1 MEGLRDLLSADQK
14 LYPMKFLRNIWLAP
28 SFNLICAVSDI
39 YKYKFTN
46 ERTYSNYIISCKKA
60 WNPAKP
66 QNWQNCTF

>member
-14 LYPMKFLRNIWLAP
+14 LYPMKCFRNIWLAP

-46 ERTYSNYIISCKKA
+46 ERAYSNYIDVSILLSYQKS
-60 WNPAKP
+60 
-66 QNWQNCTF
+66 